1 MVMLR
6 AEVVI
11 DRTADE
17 VWARIGNFVNV
28 SWIPGAESSR
38 LDGDVR
44 TVQMNG
50 SNKLKGKKFE
60 VSQQL
65 LHHDDAARTY
75 SYCLATNMD
84 FESMFGPGRK
94 LTQFRGTIAVEP
106 HGDSVARVTFDIDTD
121 EFLAGSINHEYQRAL
136 NNLKAL
142 MEA

>member
-1 MVMLR
+1 MVMAR

-11 DRTADE
+11 ARTAEE
-17 VWARIGNFVNV
+17 VWARIGNFVDV
-28 SWIPGAESSR
+28 SWIPNTESSR

-44 TVQMNG
+44 TVRMKG
-50 SNKLKGKKFE
+50 SNKLKGQNIE

-84 FESMFGPGRK
+84 FESMFGAGRK

-106 HGDSVARVTFDIDTD
+106 HGDAAARVTFDIDTD
-121 EFLAGSINHEYQRAL
+121 EFLAGAINQEYQRAL

>member
-1 MVMLR
+1 MVMKR
-6 AEVVI
+6 AEVLI

-17 VWARIGNFVNV
+17 VWARIGNFVEV
-28 SWIPGAESSR
+28 SWIPGTESSR

-44 TVQMNG
+44 TVVMVG

-65 LHHDDAARTY
+65 LHHDHAARTY

-84 FESMFGPGRK
+84 FESMFGPGRT
-94 LTQFRGTIAVEP
+94 LTQFRGTVAVEP
-106 HGDSVARVTFDIDTD
+106 YSDAIARVTFDIETD
-121 EFLAGSINHEYQRAL
+121 EFLAGAINQEYQRAL
-136 NNLKAL
+136 NNLKAQ

>member
-1 MVMLR
+1 MVLAR

-11 DRTADE
+11 ERTADQ
-17 VWARIGNFVNV
+17 VWGRIGNFVEV

-44 TVQMNG
+44 TVRMKG
-50 SNKLKGKKFE
+50 SNKLKGQVFE

-65 LHHDDAARTY
+65 LHHDDATRTY

-94 LTQFRGTIAVEP
+94 LTQFRGTVAVEP
-106 HGDSVARVTFDIDTD
+106 HGDDAARVMFDIDTD
-121 EFLAGSINHEYQRAL
+121 EFLAGAINQEYQRAL
-136 NNLKAL
+136 DNLKAL

>member
-1 MVMLR
+1 MVLAR
-6 AEVVI
+6 AEVQI
-11 DRTADE
+11 QRTADE
-17 VWARIGNFVNV
+17 VWGWIGNFVEV

-44 TVQMNG
+44 TVIMNG
-50 SNKLKGKKFE
+50 SNKLKGKKFA

-94 LTQFRGTIAVEP
+94 LTHFRGTVAVEP
-106 HGDSVARVTFDIDTD
+106 SGDQARVTFDIETD
-121 EFLAGSINHEYQRAL
+121 EFLAGAINQEYQRAL
-136 NNLKAL
+136 NNLKAI
-142 MEA
+142 MEP